1 MSPYHPLDGEG
12 VPSPTRSPALIAVD
26 LGLRAGLATYAR
38 TGHLL
43 SFRSTN
49 FGTVSRMKRA
59 IGASFPLSIE
69 VLVTEGDSH
78 LASLWE
84 RCAQKRQATSYR
96 IAPSQWR
103 NGLYRPSQMRSK
115 GDWKKKAI
123 DYAERVI
130 LWSECPKPT
139 SLRHDAAEAVCLGFF
154 MVMQLGWLPRIPEEM
169 VAR

>member
-1 MSPYHPLDGEG
+1 
-12 VPSPTRSPALIAVD
+12 
-26 LGLRAGLATYAR
+26 
-38 TGHLL
+38 
-43 SFRSTN
+43 
-49 FGTVSRMKRA
+49 
-59 IGASFPLSIE
+59 
-69 VLVTEGDSH
+69 
-78 LASLWE
+78 
-84 RCAQKRQATSYR
+84 
-96 IAPSQWR
+96 
-103 NGLYRPSQMRSK
+103 MRSK